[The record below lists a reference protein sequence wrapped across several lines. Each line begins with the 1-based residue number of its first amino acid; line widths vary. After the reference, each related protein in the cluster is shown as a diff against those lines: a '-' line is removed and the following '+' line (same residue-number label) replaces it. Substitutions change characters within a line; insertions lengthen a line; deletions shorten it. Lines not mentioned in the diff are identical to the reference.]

1 MAGNSVPAFFGAKAR
16 TKKPPGLD
24 ITSVTD
30 LSGSMQAYAS
40 FISSRATLL
49 ALEQALLAQGIGDLS
64 PNRYSL
70 VSGAGRSPAYATL
83 AEIERF
89 ITVDGSSQR
98 WATGASL
105 IDASAIIPIL
115 TANLGVNTE
124 DMGLAAGLMSENDR
138 DYLGANERIIIA
150 GSNEQS
156 AYASAFVASPTYN
169 YRYVGVHSVTLSI
182 SEPAGPNSVPSGTL
196 SGFVYTTNT
205 TGVAIYIDG
214 STINYRTAVPVANV
228 TATATNGTKQINVD
242 HAATTNGAIYS
253 IAMDFELLGESLG
266 NVLGEYHY
274 DIS

>member
-30 LSGSMQAYAS
+30 LSGSMQSYAS

-49 ALEQALLAQGIGDLS
+49 ALEQALRAQGIGDLS

-70 VSGAGRSPAYATL
+70 ASGGGQSPAYTTL

-89 ITVDGSSQR
+89 VTVNGSSQR
-98 WATGASL
+98 WATGQSIVDGTAS
-105 IDASAIIPIL
+105 IPVL
-115 TANLGVNTE
+115 NADYGNQTE
-124 DMGLAAGLMSENDR
+124 DMGIASNLMSENDR

-150 GSNEQS
+150 GSDEQS
-156 AYASAFVASPTYN
+156 YGTAFVASPTYS

-228 TATATNGTKQINVD
+228 TATATNGTTQTNVD
-242 HAATTNGAIYS
+242 HSATTNGAIYS
-253 IAMDFELLGESLG
+253 ITVDFQLLGESLG
-266 NVLGEYHY
+266 NVLGQYLY

>member
-30 LSGSMQAYAS
+30 LSGSMQSYAS

-49 ALEQALLAQGIGDLS
+49 ALEQALRAQGIGDLS

-70 VSGAGRSPAYATL
+70 ASGGGQSPAYTTL
-83 AEIERF
+83 TEIERF
-89 ITVDGSSQR
+89 ITVNGSSQR
-98 WATGASL
+98 WATGQSIVDATAS
-105 IDASAIIPIL
+105 IPVL
-115 TANLGVNTE
+115 NANAGGNTE
-124 DMGLAAGLMSENDR
+124 DMGIASNLMSENDR

-150 GSNEQS
+150 GSDEQS
-156 AYASAFVASPTYN
+156 YATAFVASPTYS

-182 SEPAGPNSVPSGTL
+182 SEPAGPNSIPSGTL

-228 TATATNGTKQINVD
+228 TATAVGDTDQINVN
-242 HAATTNGAIYS
+242 HAGTTNGAIYS
-253 IAMDFELLGESLG
+253 IGIDFELLGESLG
-266 NVLGEYHY
+266 NVLGEYLY

>member
-30 LSGSMQAYAS
+30 LSGSMRSYAS

-49 ALEQALLAQGIGDLS
+49 ALEQALRAQGIGDLS

-70 VSGAGRSPAYATL
+70 ASGGGQSPSYTTL
-83 AEIERF
+83 NEIERF
-89 ITVDGSSQR
+89 VTVNGSSQR

-105 IDASAIIPIL
+105 VDGSASIPTL
-115 TANLGVNTE
+115 SATLGGSTE
-124 DMGLAAGLMSENDR
+124 DMGIASNLMSENDR

-150 GSNEQS
+150 GSDEQS
-156 AYASAFVASPTYN
+156 YETAFVASPTYS

-182 SEPAGPNSVPSGTL
+182 SEPAGPNSIPSGTL

-228 TATATNGTKQINVD
+228 TATATGDTRQINVD

-253 IAMDFELLGESLG
+253 ILMDFQLLGESLG
-266 NVLGEYHY
+266 SVLGEYLY

>member
-30 LSGSMQAYAS
+30 LSGSMQSYAS

-49 ALEQALLAQGIGDLS
+49 ALEQALRAQGIGDLS

-70 VSGAGRSPAYATL
+70 ASGGGQSPAYTTL

-89 ITVDGSSQR
+89 VTVNGSSQR
-98 WATGASL
+98 WATGQSIVDGTASIPVL
-105 IDASAIIPIL
+105 NDDAG
-115 TANLGVNTE
+115 TNTE
-124 DMGLAAGLMSENDR
+124 DMGIASNLMSENDR

-150 GSNEQS
+150 GSDEQS
-156 AYASAFVASPTYN
+156 YATAFVASPTYN

-266 NVLGEYHY
+266 NVLGEYLY